1 MIQVTTLP
9 QMQKTNVAVWLKVL
23 LAVHVQSEVN
33 FKLDIQTVARFLG
46 CYFRAAASDYLQHLR
61 QQRAMLIV

>member
-33 FKLDIQTVARFLG
+33 FKLDIQTVARFWVATSG
-46 CYFRAAASDYLQHLR
+46 PLQVTICSTFGSKGLC
-61 QQRAMLIV
+61 